1 MLVED
6 KGDKMKY
13 IGRYN
18 DDANY
23 GDIQNDFPALS
34 GAKHLNHIH
43 MFIVETEDEQLIE
56 ELKADS
62 RIKYVGEDQQARLI

>member
-1 MLVED
+1 MLDKE

-23 GDIQNDFPALS
+23 DNIKNDFPALIE
-34 GAKHLNHIH
+34 AKHLNHIH
-43 MFIVETEDEQLIE
+43 MFVVETEDENLIE
-56 ELKADS
+56 QLKADS